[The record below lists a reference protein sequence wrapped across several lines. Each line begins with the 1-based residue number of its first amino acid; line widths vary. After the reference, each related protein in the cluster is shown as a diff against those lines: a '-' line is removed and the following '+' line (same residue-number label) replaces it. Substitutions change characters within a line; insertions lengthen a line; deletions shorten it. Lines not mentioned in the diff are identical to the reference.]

1 MNAFVP
7 KDLGHADKSALK
19 SALHGVYQLMIY
31 INLCQMRISP
41 SMGFSL
47 WKKLMLWLVNPDK
60 QILDWKPVCEKTAR
74 TVGLE
79 GGEVSSLLYPI
90 KAVGLNVGP

>member
-1 MNAFVP
+1 
-7 KDLGHADKSALK
+7 
-19 SALHGVYQLMIY
+19 
-31 INLCQMRISP
+31 
-41 SMGFSL
+41 
-47 WKKLMLWLVNPDK
+47 MLWLVNPDK
-60 QILDWKPVCEKTAR
+60 QILDWEPVCKKTAR